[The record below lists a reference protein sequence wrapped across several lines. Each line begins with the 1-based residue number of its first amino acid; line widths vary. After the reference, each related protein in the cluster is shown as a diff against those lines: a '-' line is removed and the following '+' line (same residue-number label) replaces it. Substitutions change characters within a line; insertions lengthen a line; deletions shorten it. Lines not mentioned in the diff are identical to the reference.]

1 MQLSALMNSGSF
13 EPIGSQSA
21 GPDSWPFQPA
31 DTRDDRLRTKR
42 AAHNLE
48 IRKPPQG
55 QAMFWPLDWY
65 GANVDS
71 QGRMR
76 LLKRTSLAY
85 RQRMT
90 RCRGNRV
97 FFGGSSLA

>member
-42 AAHNLE
+42 APRTYLE
-48 IRKPPQG
+48 IRKPTLRSG
-55 QAMFWPLDWY
+55 D
-65 GANVDS
+65 V
-71 QGRMR
+71 
-76 LLKRTSLAY
+76 LA
-85 RQRMT
+85 
-90 RCRGNRV
+90 
-97 FFGGSSLA
+97 A